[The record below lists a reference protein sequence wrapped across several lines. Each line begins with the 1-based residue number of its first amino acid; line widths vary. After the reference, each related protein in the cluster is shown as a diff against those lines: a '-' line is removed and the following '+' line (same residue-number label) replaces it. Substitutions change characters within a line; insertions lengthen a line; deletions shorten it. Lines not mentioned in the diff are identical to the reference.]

1 MPAESPPPRLVLRLG
16 RASLSLWYRRAD
28 GTQGSLGDHRVG
40 PGLLASTLSPLV
52 QAAATDLLRG
62 AKPSR
67 LELVLISERPRQAL
81 LRGELPPVSLL
92 CTAGVHE
99 ALHAALS
106 PQRHG
111 KAAASAGRSPL
122 DPCFPWVGD
131 AGELWPS
138 HADLSALC
146 PLSQLIP
153 VDERLAADG
162 SVVKELSRETEAS
175 LVQQA
180 VSVGAPTAV
189 VLLHSPRNPTHETR
203 LTAAL
208 HGAGLCAIASHA
220 ELPAHRGGLDERL
233 RLRAAVVSAALAPGW
248 QADLAAVRA
257 ALAEALPSGLP
268 VRLFALRP
276 DGAIAPVERV
286 PLWKLLLSPLAAVLR
301 GAALSQPEG
310 TDGRFA
316 LLTEPEPEPEA
327 GPAAK
332 PDSDADSLHLA
343 AICQP
348 ETPVWQPGSSALCL
362 GIPSELPGASVVV
375 GDSAQATTSRLGLL
389 ALSQGFSIAEDRDAE
404 TTTDGAAALGLVPL
418 QKKRLPTGQALASG
432 ALTAPIRDEL
442 IQLLCAEASG
452 AQESG
457 LLSATLRRLQ
467 TTGTAPGSETA
478 TAPTEPRISPKREPA
493 DCGQS
498 PAAGWTADLRYQG
511 QICALSLRGV
521 GTGGPAASAATD
533 LVVRFVAEHE
543 RVYGFSLP
551 QCPVELLQVRLT
563 SRS

>member
-1 MPAESPPPRLVLRLG
+1 MPAESPPPRLMLRLG
-16 RASLSLWYRRAD
+16 RESLSLWYRRAD
-28 GTQGSLGDHRVG
+28 GTQASLGDRRVG
-40 PGLLASTLSPLV
+40 PSLLASTLSPLV
-52 QAAATDLLRG
+52 QAATADLLRG

-67 LELVLISERPRQAL
+67 LELVLTSERPRQAL

-111 KAAASAGRSPL
+111 KASASAGRSPL

-162 SVVKELSRETEAS
+162 SVVKELSRKTAAS
-175 LVQQA
+175 LVQRA
-180 VSVGAPTAV
+180 VSVGAPAAV

-203 LTAAL
+203 LAAAL

-268 VRLFALRP
+268 VRLFAPRP

-316 LLTEPEPEPEA
+316 LLTET
-327 GPAAK
+327 G
-332 PDSDADSLHLA
+332 PDSDAESLYLA

-375 GDSAQATTSRLGLL
+375 GDSAQATASRLGLL
-389 ALSQGFSIAEDRDAE
+389 ALSQGFAIAEDRDAA
-404 TTTDGAAALGLVPL
+404 TTTDGPAPLGLMTLP
-418 QKKRLPTGQALASG
+418 QKRLPTGQAMASG

-467 TTGTAPGSETA
+467 TTGATPGSETA
-478 TAPTEPRISPKREPA
+478 TAPTEPSISPKREPT

>member
-16 RASLSLWYRRAD
+16 RESLSLWVRRAD

-40 PGLLASTLSPLV
+40 SATLASTLSSLI
-52 QAAATDLLRG
+52 QAATTDLLRG
-62 AKPSR
+62 AKPPR
-67 LELVLISERPRQAL
+67 LELVLLSERPRQAL

-106 PQRHG
+106 PQRHSQVSAG
-111 KAAASAGRSPL
+111 AGRSPL
-122 DPCFPWVGD
+122 HPCFPWVGD
-131 AGELWPS
+131 AAELWPS

-146 PLSQLIP
+146 PQSQLIP
-153 VDERLAADG
+153 VAERLAADG
-162 SVVKELSRETEAS
+162 TVIKELSREAKAS

-180 VSVGAPTAV
+180 MRLGAPAAV
-189 VLLHSPRNPTHETR
+189 VLLHSPRNPTHETG

-208 HGAGLCAIASHA
+208 HAAGLCAIASHA

-310 TDGRFA
+310 SDGRFG
-316 LLTEPEPEPEA
+316 LLTEPEPA
-327 GPAAK
+327 SK
-332 PDSDADSLHLA
+332 PDSDAESLHLA

-348 ETPVWQPGSSALCL
+348 ETPVWQPGSSTLCL

-375 GDSAQATTSRLGLL
+375 GDSAQVAASRLGLL
-389 ALSQGFSIAEDRDAE
+389 ALSQGFSLAEDRDAE
-404 TTTDGAAALGLVPL
+404 TTTDEPAALGLVPL
-418 QKKRLPTGQALASG
+418 QKKRLPTGQAMASG

-467 TTGTAPGSETA
+467 TTGAAPGSETA
-478 TAPTEPRISPKREPA
+478 TAPAEPRISPKSEPA

-498 PAAGWTADLRYQG
+498 PTAGWTADLRYQG
-511 QICALSLRGV
+511 QLSALSLRGV

>member
-1 MPAESPPPRLVLRLG
+1 MPAESPPPRLMLRLG
-16 RASLSLWYRRAD
+16 RESLSLWYRRAD
-28 GTQGSLGDHRVG
+28 GTQASLGDHRVG
-40 PGLLASTLSPLV
+40 PAALASTLSQLL
-52 QAAATDLLRG
+52 QAAMADLLRG

-111 KAAASAGRSPL
+111 KASASAGRSPL

-131 AGELWPS
+131 AAELWPG
-138 HADLSALC
+138 HPDLSALC

-153 VDERLAADG
+153 VEERLAADG
-162 SVVKELSRETEAS
+162 TVFKELSRETEAS

-180 VSVGAPTAV
+180 TSLGAPAAI

-208 HGAGLCAIASHA
+208 HAAGLCAIASHA

-248 QADLAAVRA
+248 QSDLAMVRA
-257 ALAEALPSGLP
+257 ALAESLPSGLP

-286 PLWKLLLSPLAAVLR
+286 PQWKLLLSPLAAVLR
-301 GAALSQPEG
+301 GAALSQAEG
-310 TDGRFA
+310 TDGRFG
-316 LLTEPEPEPEA
+316 LLTEA
-327 GPAAK
+327 G
-332 PDSDADSLHLA
+332 PDSDADSLHIA

-362 GIPSELPGASVVV
+362 GIPSELPGTSVVV
-375 GDSAQATTSRLGLL
+375 GDSAQAAACRLGLL
-389 ALSQGFSIAEDRDAE
+389 ALSQGFSIAEDRDGA
-404 TTTDGAAALGLVPL
+404 TTTDGPAVLGLVPL
-418 QKKRLPTGQALASG
+418 PQQRLPTGQAMASG

-457 LLSATLRRLQ
+457 LLSTTLRRLQ
-467 TTGTAPGSETA
+467 TTGAAPGSQTA
-478 TAPTEPRISPKREPA
+478 TALAEPRISPKSEPA

-511 QICALSLRGV
+511 QISALSLRGV

-533 LVVRFVAEHE
+533 LVVRFVTEHE